1 MSGWVVCAAIVL
13 LTWPGGAR
21 ADRPVPQADLA
32 VDQVS
37 VKGGP
42 RLLGAILGRE
52 ADGTVAVAVGRA
64 WLKKMQPRF
73 FEEALRQETAE
84 TRAALTELRDRID
97 VWRKARTE
105 DKELDFFL
113 RKETERVEKE
123 LAAIETGTR
132 DADAPFMVVDLAPT
146 KIDRVVNQPPQRKN
160 IAATAWHE
168 GLADVETRS
177 TTSLAQELKK
187 QKIEPIDDPDLLLDL
202 LPVRRQN
209 EAAWA
214 ARKSIVEY
222 RYRKPLDFQGT
233 GDQVLR
239 TGEDLKA
246 ADIGQLIGG
255 VLKGLGDD
263 PLGDLINPRGTGKL
277 GKTTANATTEKWLES
292 AASQAE
298 GESLDGFRVTRVV
311 PDMAAR
317 QATVETRFVA
327 RLPDGSWKTVWQ
339 RTETADAS
347 KARPD
352 VEQQIEKDPQVRTA
366 LELFKTIGLGGEE
379 QIRLAIRF
387 GAATAEA
394 QKAADSRFFEFRD
407 RHLRRL
413 DGPVLRVAPVAYAKG
428 GTP

>member
-1 MSGWVVCAAIVL
+1 MSGWVVSAAIL
-13 LTWPGGAR
+13 LLAWPGGAR
-21 ADRPVPQADLA
+21 ADRPVAPADLA

-64 WLKKMQPRF
+64 WLKKTHPRF
-73 FEEALRQETAE
+73 FDEALRQETAE
-84 TRAALTELRDRID
+84 TRTAMTELRDRID
-97 VWRKARTE
+97 VWRKAREE

-113 RKETERVEKE
+113 RKEAERVEKE

-132 DADAPFMVVDLAPT
+132 DEDAPFMVVDLAPT
-146 KIDRVVNQPPQRKN
+146 KIDRIVNQPPQRKN
-160 IAATAWHE
+160 IAATAWYE

-187 QKIEPIDDPDLLLDL
+187 QKIEPLDDPDLLLDL
-202 LPVRRQN
+202 LPPRRQN

-214 ARKSIVEY
+214 ARKAIVEY

-233 GDQVLR
+233 GDLVLR

-263 PLGDLINPRGTGKL
+263 PLGDLINPRGGGKP
-277 GKTTANATTEKWLES
+277 GKATANATTEKWLES
-292 AASQAE
+292 AASQAA

-317 QATVETRFVA
+317 RATVETRFVT

-352 VEQQIEKDPQVRTA
+352 VEQQIEKDPQVRAA

-413 DGPVLRVAPVAYAKG
+413 DGPVLRVAPMSPAKA
-428 GTP
+428 PR